1 MTIHPL
7 QEMTTPTIKPSFGS
21 GARRLCAQAFPI
33 LTTAG
38 FRDARTFVVSTHDQL
53 RARSKELEGQNTIES
68 E

>member
-1 MTIHPL
+1 MHRL
-7 QEMTTPTIKPSFGS
+7 SS
-21 GARRLCAQAFPI
+21 RRLDRELGAFCAQAFPI

-53 RARSKELEGQNTIES
+53 RTRSKELEEQNES